1 MGFFRFV
8 MAVYILVFALMVVI
22 AIGSFFGVFDN
33 PLIDPGM

>member
-8 MAVYILVFALMVVI
+8 TVVYILVFALMVLV
-22 AIGSFFGVFDN
+22 AIGSLLGAFTN